1 MNGLIQSIF
10 AKSPLKPIVK
20 HIKKVNECGEHLIPF
35 FKATFS
41 DNWDLALKEQQI
53 IKNLENEADEI
64 KRKIRIKLPSGLFM
78 PIERTDLLELVSL
91 QDTIANGTKDIAG
104 IVLGRQLKI
113 PNDLEEQFL
122 QYLTRT
128 VEAIHVACKVI
139 GELDNLLET
148 GFRGREVKI
157 VEELAEKIDRI
168 ESDTDDLQIN
178 LRHTLYKRENEMNTI
193 DAIFIYNILDKIG
206 DLANNAEQVG
216 SKLAVTIVRD

>member
-20 HIKKVNECGEHLIPF
+20 HIKRVHECSEHLVPF
-35 FKATFS
+35 FKAVHE
-41 DNWDLALKEQQI
+41 DNWDLALKEQQE
-53 IKNLENEADEI
+53 IKRLENEADEI

-91 QDTIANGTKDIAG
+91 QDNIANDSKDIAG
-104 IVLGRQLKI
+104 IVLGRQLKM
-113 PNDLEEQFL
+113 PSDLEEQFF

-128 VEAIHVACKVI
+128 VEAVSVASKVI

-148 GFRGREVKI
+148 GFRGKEVQI
-157 VEELAEKIDRI
+157 VSELAEKIDRI
-168 ESDTDDLQIN
+168 ESDTDDLQIE
-178 LRHTLYKRENEMNTI
+178 LRHALYKRENEMNTI

-206 DLANNAEQVG
+206 DLANQAEQVG
-216 SKLAVTIVRD
+216 SKLAVSIARD